1 MNYIRDN
8 KIESTPINWEFYKIF
23 VNLDKNK
30 LPELTKYIQGHNK
43 SERNT
48 YFQKEFDSAFTSFNS
63 YLCGKN

>member
-8 KIESTPINWEFYKIF
+8 NIIHTNINEQFYKIF

-30 LPELTKYIQGHNK
+30 IPELTKFIQEHNK
-43 SERNT
+43 SEKNE
-48 YFQKEFDSAFTSFNS
+48 YFKKEFESAFTSFNS

>member
-30 LPELTKYIQGHNK
+30 LPELSKYIQEHDK
-43 SERNT
+43 SEWNT
-48 YFQKEFDSAFTSFNS
+48 YFHKEFNSAFTSFNS

>member
-8 KIESTPINWEFYKIF
+8 KIEITPINWEFYKIF

-30 LPELTKYIQGHNK
+30 LPELTKYIQEYSK

-48 YFQKEFDSAFTSFNS
+48 YFQKEFQSSFTSFIS

>member
-8 KIESTPINWEFYKIF
+8 NFETNSINWEFYKIF

-30 LPELTKYIQGHNK
+30 LPDLTKYIQEHNK
-43 SERNT
+43 SEQNT
-48 YFQKEFDSAFTSFNS
+48 YFQKEFESSFTSFNS

>member
-8 KIESTPINWEFYKIF
+8 HIETNPINWAFYKIF

-30 LPELTKYIQGHNK
+30 LPELTKYIQEHDK
-43 SERNT
+43 SERNS
-48 YFQKEFDSAFTSFNS
+48 YFEKEFDSAFISFNS

>member
-8 KIESTPINWEFYKIF
+8 NIEADSINWVFYKIF

-30 LPELTKYIQGHNK
+30 LPELTKYIQEHDK
-43 SERNT
+43 SEWNN
-48 YFQKEFDSAFTSFNS
+48 YFKENFESAFTLFKS

>member
-30 LPELTKYIQGHNK
+30 LPELSKYIQEHDK
-43 SERNT
+43 SEWNT
-48 YFQKEFDSAFTSFNS
+48 YFQKEFDSSFTSFNS